1 MSRVVVVGAGL
12 AGLVAA
18 RRLADAGHEVSAFER
33 RDAVGGRVRSREVD
47 GVVCDRGFQVLFTSY
62 PAVRRELDLDALD
75 LREFTPGACIGRD
88 GQRSVLSDPLRDPGA
103 LVESALNRQVTTAD
117 KLRTLLLE
125 RDVRR
130 GDPESLF
137 GGDDATIEESLRERG
152 FSRRYLERFVAPFY
166 GGVTLDRSLS
176 TSKQVFE
183 YTFRAMSHGS
193 IAVPADGMGAIARQL
208 AARAT
213 DAGAE
218 VVTGE
223 AVLDIDRGVDARDG
237 VTVETDGRSVAADAV
252 VVAAGP
258 QRAAA
263 LTDVAAIPTEA
274 KPSVTAHLRLPDE
287 PGLDGGKRIHLN
299 ADGEAPNTVAPMSA
313 VAPEYVPGDEG
324 LLVATFLGDD
334 ALDVDADRLCERTR
348 AALSSWYPE
357 RRFDGLEPVVVD
369 RIEFA
374 QFAQPPGFR
383 DRLPAVDDP
392 EGPVALAGDYTEWS
406 SIQGAMKSGR
416 EAAAAVREA
425 VV

>member
-18 RRLADAGHEVSAFER
+18 RHLADAGHEVSVFER
-33 RDAVGGRVRSREVD
+33 RESVGGRVRSREVD
-47 GVVCDRGFQVLFTSY
+47 DVVCDRGFQVLFTSY

-75 LREFTPGACIGRD
+75 LRRFTPGACIGRD

-103 LVESALNRQVTTAD
+103 LVESAFNREVTTVD

-130 GDPESLF
+130 DDPESLF
-137 GGDDATIEESLRERG
+137 DGDDATIREYLQGRG
-152 FSRRYLERFVAPFY
+152 FSERYVERFVAPFY
-166 GGVTLDRSLS
+166 GGITLDRSLS

-183 YTFRAMSHGS
+183 YTFRAMSHGA
-193 IAVPADGMGAIARQL
+193 IAVPADGMGAIPRQL

-223 AVLDIDRGVDARDG
+223 AVVDLDHDREGAA
-237 VTVETDGRSVAADAV
+237 VETEARSVAADAV

-258 QRAAA
+258 KRAAE
-263 LTDVAAIPTEA
+263 LTDVAAIPTDA

-287 PGLDGGKRIHLN
+287 PRLDGGERIHLN
-299 ADGEAPNTVAPMSA
+299 ADGEAPNTIAPMSA
-313 VAPEYVPGDEG
+313 VAPEYVPDGEG
-324 LLVATFLGDD
+324 LLVATFLGED
-334 ALDVDADRLCERTR
+334 ALETDAERLCERTR
-348 AALSSWYPE
+348 TALSSWYPE
-357 RRFDGLEPVVVD
+357 YRFDGLEPVAVD

-383 DRLPAVDDP
+383 DGLPAVEAP
-392 EGPVALAGDYTEWS
+392 EGPVVLAGDYTEWS
-406 SIQGAMKSGR
+406 SIQGAMKSGL
-416 EAAAAVREA
+416 EAAAAVGDRVA
-425 VV
+425 